1 MSSEEFF
8 NLLEEAIEFGNPVV
22 SYRLPEKKSIQTLA
36 QSSKSVFR
44 IKDFSE
50 NGFVFAPFQGNDNP
64 LFIPE
69 SEAVKSVLQK
79 LEIQDLNISTDSAI
93 TEIKEDL
100 KAKENHINLVAS
112 GVKAILETNLRKVVL
127 SRNESQN
134 VNSSA
139 VDIFQNLLSLYP
151 NAFVY
156 IWNHPETGIWLGA
169 TPETLLKTERTK
181 FSTMA
186 LAGTRKLQEIS
197 NNNWTY
203 KEMEEQQIVADSIVF
218 SLKEL
223 GYSKEELTVSETY
236 SSEAGSLLHL
246 RTDISGT
253 IKKGATEIGAIIKAL
268 HPTPAVC
275 GLPKM
280 KAFKF
285 INDHENYEREYYT
298 GFLGPL
304 NMTTEMKRNSR
315 TRNQENQAYSSIRKD
330 SALFVNLRCM
340 KYNEGKVSIYVG
352 GGITKDSNPQSEW
365 EETVNK
371 TRTMKA
377 AL

>member
-8 NLLEEAIEFGNPVV
+8 NLLEENIESGNPVV
-22 SYRLPEKKSIQTLA
+22 SYRLPTQKSIQTLA
-36 QSSKSVFR
+36 QTSNTVFR
-44 IKDFSE
+44 IKNFSE
-50 NGFVFAPFQGNDNP
+50 SGFVFAPFQGNETP

-69 SEAVKSVLQK
+69 SEVVKTVLEQF
-79 LEIQDLNISTDSAI
+79 EMQGLNISEEEKIS
-93 TEIKEDL
+93 EVKVDL
-100 KAKENHINLVAS
+100 KTKEEHINLVAS
-112 GVKAILETNLRKVVL
+112 GVKAILENDLKKVVL
-127 SRNESQN
+127 SRKESQK

-139 VDIFQNLLSLYP
+139 VEIFQKLLELYP

-156 IWNHPETGIWLGA
+156 VWNHPETGVWMGA
-169 TPETLLKTERTK
+169 TPETLLRTERTK
-181 FSTMA
+181 FVTMA

-197 NNNWTY
+197 HNNWTN
-203 KEMEEQQIVADSIVF
+203 KELEEQQIVADSIVF

-223 GYSKEELTVSETY
+223 GYSKEDLKVSETY

-253 IKKGATEIGAIIKAL
+253 IKQGATEIGSIIKAL

-275 GLPKM
+275 GLPKN

-285 INDHENYEREYYT
+285 INDHEKYDREYYT

-304 NMTTEMKRNSR
+304 NMTTEIKRNSR

-330 SALFVNLRCM
+330 SSLFVNLRCM
-340 KYNEGKVSIYVG
+340 KFKEGKVTIYVG
-352 GGITKDSNPQSEW
+352 GGITKDSNPEAEW
-365 EETVNK
+365 EETINK